1 MQDDLTVK
9 DLDGSGG
16 RDTEFRKDRFRT
28 VFQGRIDSC
37 IYRGCVCHSHSPSF
51 QEQYITDCLQM
62 QAIIDSMVEYSE
74 DLTEEQIAEINAQTV
89 DAGDR
94 ALISVQP
101 FSAETLTVTMKNG
114 EVFTINITDTIGKDG
129 IILCARKV

>member
-1 MQDDLTVK
+1 
-9 DLDGSGG
+9 
-16 RDTEFRKDRFRT
+16 
-28 VFQGRIDSC
+28 
-37 IYRGCVCHSHSPSF
+37 
-51 QEQYITDCLQM
+51 
-62 QAIIDSMVEYSE
+62 MVEYSA

>member
-1 MQDDLTVK
+1 
-9 DLDGSGG
+9 
-16 RDTEFRKDRFRT
+16 
-28 VFQGRIDSC
+28 
-37 IYRGCVCHSHSPSF
+37 
-51 QEQYITDCLQM
+51 M

-129 IILCARKV
+129 IILCAQKV

>member
-1 MQDDLTVK
+1 
-9 DLDGSGG
+9 
-16 RDTEFRKDRFRT
+16 
-28 VFQGRIDSC
+28 
-37 IYRGCVCHSHSPSF
+37 
-51 QEQYITDCLQM
+51 M

>member
-1 MQDDLTVK
+1 
-9 DLDGSGG
+9 
-16 RDTEFRKDRFRT
+16 
-28 VFQGRIDSC
+28 
-37 IYRGCVCHSHSPSF
+37 
-51 QEQYITDCLQM
+51 M
-62 QAIIDSMVEYSE
+62 QAIINSMVEYSE
-74 DLTEEQIAEINAQTV
+74 DLTEEQIAEINSQTV

>member
-1 MQDDLTVK
+1 
-9 DLDGSGG
+9 
-16 RDTEFRKDRFRT
+16 
-28 VFQGRIDSC
+28 
-37 IYRGCVCHSHSPSF
+37 
-51 QEQYITDCLQM
+51 M
-62 QAIIDSMVEYSE
+62 QAIINSMVEYSE

>member
-1 MQDDLTVK
+1 
-9 DLDGSGG
+9 
-16 RDTEFRKDRFRT
+16 
-28 VFQGRIDSC
+28 
-37 IYRGCVCHSHSPSF
+37 
-51 QEQYITDCLQM
+51 M
-62 QAIIDSMVEYSE
+62 QAIIDGMVEYSE

>member
-1 MQDDLTVK
+1 
-9 DLDGSGG
+9 
-16 RDTEFRKDRFRT
+16 
-28 VFQGRIDSC
+28 
-37 IYRGCVCHSHSPSF
+37 
-51 QEQYITDCLQM
+51 M
-62 QAIIDSMVEYSE
+62 QAIINRMVEYSA

>member
-1 MQDDLTVK
+1 
-9 DLDGSGG
+9 
-16 RDTEFRKDRFRT
+16 
-28 VFQGRIDSC
+28 
-37 IYRGCVCHSHSPSF
+37 
-51 QEQYITDCLQM
+51 M
-62 QAIIDSMVEYSE
+62 QAIINSMVEYSE

-129 IILCARKV
+129 IILCAQKV

>member
-1 MQDDLTVK
+1 
-9 DLDGSGG
+9 
-16 RDTEFRKDRFRT
+16 
-28 VFQGRIDSC
+28 
-37 IYRGCVCHSHSPSF
+37 
-51 QEQYITDCLQM
+51 
-62 QAIIDSMVEYSE
+62 MVEYSE

-94 ALISVQP
+94 ARISVQP

>member
-1 MQDDLTVK
+1 
-9 DLDGSGG
+9 
-16 RDTEFRKDRFRT
+16 
-28 VFQGRIDSC
+28 
-37 IYRGCVCHSHSPSF
+37 
-51 QEQYITDCLQM
+51 M

-114 EVFTINITDTIGKDG
+114 EVFIINITDTIGKDG